1 MNPLMALVLLKHK
14 KHKNKRQKSVLINS
28 LIIPIAA
35 LQPLMTL
42 PQIMAIFTHK
52 SARDV
57 SILTWIAYNVASVF
71 WLYYGIVHRERAI
84 IISQVLWLCV
94 QTAVIVG
101 ILIYR

>member
-1 MNPLMALVLLKHK
+1 MAIVLAKHK
-14 KHKNKRQKSVLINS
+14 QNKNKRQKPALINS
-28 LIIPIAA
+28 LIIPVAI

-42 PQIMAIFTHK
+42 PQIAAIFAHR

-57 SILTWIAYNVASVF
+57 SIFTWVAYNVASAF

-84 IISQVLWLCV
+84 IMSQILWLIV

-101 ILIYR
+101 VLIYR